1 MIIYEFRRV
10 RHLSDEDLSSIDHSS
25 TPLIQAEELIP
36 DGPIEK

>member
-25 TPLIQAEELIP
+25 TPLIQAELIP